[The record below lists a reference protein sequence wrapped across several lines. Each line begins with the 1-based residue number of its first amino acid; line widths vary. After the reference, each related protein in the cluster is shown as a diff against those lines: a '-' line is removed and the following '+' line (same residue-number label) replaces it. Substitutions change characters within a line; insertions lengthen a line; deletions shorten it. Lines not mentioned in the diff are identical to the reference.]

1 LRKQEAKTGNRIMG
15 NLSWLSEVELI
26 SVHVPKTAGS
36 TFGYKILPQV
46 YKPEEILY
54 DNDFLPIS
62 NLIETSKLKRT
73 TKVIHGHFAATK
85 YLEHCPNAKIV
96 ILLRHPILLLISAYY
111 FWMSFSM
118 DNITNE
124 NHRYVVEKKLSFE
137 EFVEQDF
144 TCNIVNNYFAKNMK
158 LTDFYWVG
166 IQEFFREDLNY
177 IKNKLGWPPLKVNT
191 SNRNSYEN
199 YPNKVREILTNQS
212 LVKNII
218 AINSADMKL
227 YQEALN
233 LRHQRKGLS
242 NYLEMYELS
251 LKELQSRLRYNSCK
265 ELKLNKCSALG
276 VKGVNPP

>member
-1 LRKQEAKTGNRIMG
+1 MQEAKTGNRIMA

-36 TFGYKILPQV
+36 TFGYEILPQV

-62 NLIETSKLKRT
+62 NVIETRKLKT
-73 TKVIHGHFAATK
+73 TAKVIHGHFAATK

-96 ILLRHPILLLISAYY
+96 TVLRNPIILLISAYY

-118 DNITNE
+118 DNITDQ
-124 NHRYVVEKKLSFE
+124 NHRYVVEHKLSFE
-137 EFVEQDF
+137 DFVEQDF
-144 TCNIVNNYFAKNMK
+144 TCNIVDNYFVKNMK
-158 LTDFYWVG
+158 LTDFYFVG
-166 IQEFFREDLNY
+166 IQEFFKDDLNY
-177 IKNKLGWPPLKVNT
+177 LKNKLGWPPLKVST
-191 SNRNSYEN
+191 LNRNSYEN
-199 YPNKVREILTNQS
+199 YPNKVMEILTNQS

-242 NYLEMYELS
+242 NNLEMYELS
-251 LKELQSRLRYNSCK
+251 LKELQSPLRYNSCK
-265 ELKLNKCSALG
+265 ELNLNKCSALG
-276 VKGVNPP
+276 VPGVNPP

>member
-1 LRKQEAKTGNRIMG
+1 MA
-15 NLSWLSEVELI
+15 NLSWLSEVQLI
-26 SVHVPKTAGS
+26 SIHVLKTAGS
-36 TFGYKILPQV
+36 TLSYKILPQV

-62 NLIETSKLKRT
+62 NLIETSKLKTT
-73 TKVIHGHFAATK
+73 TKVIHGHFATK

-96 ILLRHPILLLISAYY
+96 MVLRNPIILLISAYY

-118 DNITNE
+118 DNISDK
-124 NHRYVVEKKLSFE
+124 NHRYVEKKLSFE

-144 TCNIVNNYFAKNMK
+144 TCNIVDNYFAKNMK
-158 LTDFYWVG
+158 LTDFYFVG
-166 IQEFFREDLNY
+166 IQKFFRDDLNY
-177 IKNKLGWPPLKVNT
+177 LKNKLGWPPLKVNT

-199 YPNKVREILTNQS
+199 YPNKVMEILTNQS
-212 LVKNII
+212 LVTNII

-242 NYLEMYELS
+242 NNLEMYELS

-276 VKGVNPP
+276 VQGVNPP

>member
-15 NLSWLSEVELI
+15 NLSGLSEVELI

-62 NLIETSKLKRT
+62 NLIETRKLKTT

-85 YLEHCPNAKIV
+85 YLELCPNAKIV
-96 ILLRHPILLLISAYY
+96 IVLRNPILLLISAYY

-124 NHRYVVEKKLSFE
+124 NHRYVVENNLSFE

-144 TCNIVNNYFAKNMK
+144 TYNIVDNYFAKNMK
-158 LTDFYWVG
+158 LTDFYFVG
-166 IQEFFREDLNY
+166 IQEFFRDDLNY
-177 IKNKLGWPPLKVNT
+177 IKNKLGWSPLKMKT

-199 YPNKVREILTNQS
+199 YPNKVMEILTNQS

-227 YQEALN
+227 YQEALK
-233 LRHQRKGLS
+233 LRQQRKGLS
-242 NYLEMYELS
+242 NNLEMYELS
-251 LKELQSRLRYNSCK
+251 LKELQSRLRDNSCK

-276 VKGVNPP
+276 VQGVNPP